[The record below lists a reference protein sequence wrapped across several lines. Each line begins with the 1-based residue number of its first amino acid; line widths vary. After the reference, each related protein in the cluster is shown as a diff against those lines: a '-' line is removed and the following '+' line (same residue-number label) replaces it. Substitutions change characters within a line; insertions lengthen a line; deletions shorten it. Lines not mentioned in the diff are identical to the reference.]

1 MENPDDNDTIPVNI
15 ETPKSISKQKLT
27 DMKAFWPITGILM
40 MLFIIILGVLIGVR
54 GGINQRL
61 EQERSSSLIKAL
73 EQYDLGVADLQNGRY
88 ENAQQ
93 RFEYVLR
100 LDPEYPGAADMLYQA
115 LFQLNNK
122 KTQTPTPTP
131 TPTQTATPSIS
142 DQAGAEERFINI
154 KALINNER
162 WSEAILEMDL
172 LRKFDLNY
180 RPVDVDG
187 YYYIAL
193 RNRGVEK
200 ILQLGELEQGIYDL
214 SLAERFA
221 PLDKEADSFRVWAR
235 LYLTGASY
243 WDVNWEQVV
252 YYFSQ
257 IQPAFPNLRDGS
269 NMTAT
274 ERLRRGLIKYG
285 DQIAAT
291 GDFCK
296 AQTFYEQALALGSDP
311 VAQPTVAWV
320 AEKCWDIQ
328 NPTPKPVIETETPT
342 PTPTPEGWVPKE
354 GTPTLT
360 PTP

>member
-1 MENPDDNDTIPVNI
+1 MENPEDSDTMPVNI
-15 ETPKSISKQKLT
+15 DNSKPNNKPKLVDRKG
-27 DMKAFWPITGILM
+27 FWPLTGILL
-40 MLFIIILGVLIGVR
+40 MLIIIILGVLIGVS

-61 EQERSSSLIKAL
+61 AQEKSSALIKAS
-73 EQYDLGVADLQNGRY
+73 EQFELGVSDLENGRF

-100 LDPEYPGAADMLYQA
+100 LDPEYPGATDMLYQT
-115 LFQLNNK
+115 LIQMNNQ
-122 KTQTPTPTP
+122 KTATPMPTLTPTPT
-131 TPTQTATPSIS
+131 ATSSIS
-142 DQAGAEERFINI
+142 DQADAEERFNNI
-154 KALINNER
+154 LALINDEK

-172 LRKFDLNY
+172 LRKLDLNY

-269 NMTAT
+269 GMTAT
-274 ERLRRGLIKYG
+274 ERLRKSLIKYG

-296 AQTFYEQALALGSDP
+296 AQTYYEQAFNLGSDP
-311 VAQPTVAWV
+311 VAQPTLAWV
-320 AEKCWDIQ
+320 AQKCWDFQ
-328 NPTPKPVIETETPT
+328 NPTPIPVIETQTPT
-342 PTPTPEGWVPKE
+342 PTPTPEGWVPTE
-354 GTPTLT
+354 ETPTASIT
-360 PTP
+360 P

>member
-1 MENPDDNDTIPVNI
+1 MKNPDDSDTLPVNVDSSKPGSK
-15 ETPKSISKQKLT
+15 PKLSARKS
-27 DMKAFWPITGILM
+27 FWPLTGILM
-40 MLFIIILGVLIGVR
+40 MLIIIIFGVLIGVK

-61 EQERSSSLIKAL
+61 EQEKSSALVKAY
-73 EQYDLGVADLQNGRY
+73 EQYELGISDLQNGRY

-100 LDPEYPGAADMLYQA
+100 LNPEYPGAAEMLYQA
-115 LFQLNNK
+115 LFQLNNQK
-122 KTQTPTPTP
+122 TPTPTP
-131 TPTQTATPSIS
+131 TFTPTPTATSSTS
-142 DQAGAEERFINI
+142 DQAGVEERFVNI
-154 KALINNER
+154 LALISDKQWN
-162 WSEAILEMDL
+162 EAILEMDL

-243 WDVNWEQVV
+243 WDVNWEQVI

-269 NMTAT
+269 GMTAT
-274 ERLRRGLIKYG
+274 ERLRKGLIKYG
-285 DQIAAT
+285 DQIAAS

-296 AQTFYEQALALGSDP
+296 AQTYYEQAFKLGSDP
-311 VAQPTVAWV
+311 VAQPTLTWV
-320 AEKCWDIQ
+320 AQKCWDLQ
-328 NPTPKPVIETETPT
+328 NPTPIPVIETETPT
-342 PTPTPEGWVPKE
+342 PTPTPEGWVPTE
-354 GTPTLT
+354 GTPISN

>member
-1 MENPDDNDTIPVNI
+1 MEMPEDSDTLPVNLGSSI
-15 ETPKSISKQKLT
+15 PGTKPKLSDRKG
-27 DMKAFWPITGILM
+27 FWPLAGILV
-40 MLFIIILGVLIGVR
+40 MLIIIILGVLIGVK

-61 EQERSSSLIKAL
+61 EQERSSALIKAN
-73 EQYDLGVADLQNGRY
+73 EQYELGISDLQSGRY
-88 ENAQQ
+88 DNAQE

-115 LFQLNNK
+115 LFQSNNQK
-122 KTQTPTPTP
+122 TP
-131 TPTQTATPSIS
+131 TPTQTNTPTPTATSSLP
-142 DQAGAEERFINI
+142 DQAGAEERFNNI
-154 KALINNER
+154 VALIISEK

-269 NMTAT
+269 GMTAT
-274 ERLRRGLIKYG
+274 ERLRKGLIKYG

-296 AQTFYEQALALGSDP
+296 AQTYYEQALALGSDP
-311 VAQPTVAWV
+311 VAQPTVASV
-320 AEKCWDIQ
+320 AQKCWDIQ
-328 NPTPKPVIETETPT
+328 HPTPIPVIITETPT
-342 PTPTPEGWVPKE
+342 PTPTPEGWVPTE
-354 GTPTLT
+354 ETPTIS
-360 PTP
+360 PSP